1 MKTPIKILEA
11 MEAVRAS
18 GVTNMMDAKRV
29 IIEMIENDI
38 DEAIEHFLVRKS
50 SRGHDRITID
60 YNSYLDALNDLAEYR
75 YSQEHE
81 GLA

>member
-1 MKTPIKILEA
+1 MKTPIKLLEA

-50 SRGHDRITID
+50 SRGYDRIVID
-60 YNSYLDALNDLAEYR
+60 IERYLDALNDLAEYR
-75 YSQEHE
+75 YTQEKE
-81 GLA
+81 GSA